1 MRTTYA
7 LDNIPEALKAKL
19 LREFKITTF
28 PKLTIEDIAG
38 DIEDERPKKRC
49 DCKDGPRPCPWVM
62 CAWHMLWLVKSPT
75 YYRDNTAGNSEARAA
90 RHGTDEDIIAL
101 IESLP
106 HSCVLDICDLGK
118 AELEIIG
125 KSIGTTRERVRQIEA
140 KSLRKMKHHSRSKK
154 LRSFKDHENHQDEAF
169 TAQQYNRRYSANE
182 RGA

>member
-1 MRTTYA
+1 M
-7 LDNIPEALKAKL
+7 
-19 LREFKITTF
+19 
-28 PKLTIEDIAG
+28 
-38 DIEDERPKKRC
+38 
-49 DCKDGPRPCPWVM
+49 
-62 CAWHMLWLVKSPT
+62 
-75 YYRDNTAGNSEARAA
+75 
-90 RHGTDEDIIAL
+90 
-101 IESLP
+101 
-106 HSCVLDICDLGK
+106 LDICDLGK